1 MYIFEKQGPVN
12 TEKTLEI
19 ALEAAQSRGIKHI
32 IVASNTG
39 ETVKK
44 LLDMD
49 VKDVTVICVSL
60 VYGYYE
66 TGKQTMPE
74 ETRRELEE
82 RGVRIIIAA
91 HMLSGGE
98 RAFSRA
104 FGGIGPV
111 EAAAKTLMMFGR
123 GTKAGVE
130 AAVMATDCGAIPY
143 GEPVVVVA
151 GTSRG
156 ADTAMILRPAYTASF
171 LDTRI
176 DEMLCKAIVPGK
188 AQAGTAQ
195 PGAAQP
201 GKAGGKE

>member
-1 MYIFEKQGPVN
+1 MHIFEKPGPAN
-12 TEKTLEI
+12 TDEALSI
-19 ALEAAQSRGIKHI
+19 ALEGARRRGINCI

-49 VKDVTVICVSL
+49 IEGMTVICVSL
-60 VYGYYE
+60 VYGYFE
-66 TGKQTMPE
+66 IGKQTME
-74 ETRRELEE
+74 EVVRRQLEE

-91 HMLSGGE
+91 HCLSGGE

-123 GTKAGVE
+123 GTKAAIE
-130 AAVMATDCGAIPY
+130 SAIMAADCGAVPY
-143 GEPVVVVA
+143 GEPVMAVA

-156 ADTAMILRPAYTASF
+156 ADTALILRPAYTAGF

-176 DEMLCKAIVPGK
+176 DEILCKPIVPGK
-188 AQAGTAQ
+188 AQI
-195 PGAAQP
+195 
-201 GKAGGKE
+201 GKGGKE